1 MYLNSFI
8 DYVNLGSSRNGHL
21 IDSTAV
27 QLGLKNIR
35 YSNENEN
42 DELILGL
49 CISKLFRVRK
59 LNLDDTILIKDLL
72 IAEVLTGKH
81 IINFWPIYFQ
91 QPLDVEMAKIN
102 TQAMTT
108 EGIDEIL
115 NEMDDL

>member
-21 IDSTAV
+21 IDSTAGK
-27 QLGLKNIR
+27 LGLKNIR
-35 YSNENEN
+35 YSNEN

-81 IINFWPIYFQ
+81 IINFWPIYFKQ
-91 QPLDVEMAKIN
+91 SLDVEMTKIN